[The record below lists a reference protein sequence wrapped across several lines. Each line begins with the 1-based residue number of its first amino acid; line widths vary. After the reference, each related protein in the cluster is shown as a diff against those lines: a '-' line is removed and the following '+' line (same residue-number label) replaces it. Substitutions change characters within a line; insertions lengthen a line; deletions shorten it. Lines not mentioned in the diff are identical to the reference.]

1 MNLTSEETLPYNK
14 KQVIEQAKSSL
25 EKTFVKQIKR
35 LKIKEKNKIK
45 ATEDNKKQL
54 DNKKLGNN
62 ELLLLKKQEIIKSI
76 CIKRFHKINELSK
89 KIDYGN
95 LKLIVKGER
104 KKFKK
109 KLLFYFLCDN
119 IWSDNFLFYH
129 KT

>member
-1 MNLTSEETLPYNK
+1 M
-14 KQVIEQAKSSL
+14 
-25 EKTFVKQIKR
+25 
-35 LKIKEKNKIK
+35 KIKEKNKIK

-104 KKFKK
+104 KKLKK
-109 KLLFYFLCDN
+109 KTVILLFMR
-119 IWSDNFLFYH
+119 
-129 KT
+129 

>member
-14 KQVIEQAKSSL
+14 KQVIEQAQSSL
-25 EKTFVKQIKR
+25 EKAFVKQIKR

-109 KLLFYFLCDN
+109 KTVILLFMR
-119 IWSDNFLFYH
+119 
-129 KT
+129 

>member
-14 KQVIEQAKSSL
+14 KQVIEQAQSSL

-45 ATEDNKKQL
+45 ATEDNKKQ
-54 DNKKLGNN
+54 LGNN

-109 KLLFYFLCDN
+109 KTVILLFMR
-119 IWSDNFLFYH
+119 
-129 KT
+129 